1 MKTSYSSRASASGC
15 FLKRRGSCDNIFSRE
30 ITPATKI
37 KAVRTPGASDENEYR
52 GTRTRAGNGF
62 RFDRALFKSHPEF
75 AGDVKAHVI
84 APGRMLVSVAE
95 PVTKRRDPVMQSFL
109 AFLANDIAKAPE
121 RIKPMSRELAGRIDR
136 LVEEVS
142 VSCHESLGEESLL

>member
-1 MKTSYSSRASASGC
+1 M
-15 FLKRRGSCDNIFSRE
+15 
-30 ITPATKI
+30 PATKT
-37 KAVRTPGASDENEYR
+37 KSVHTPEASIGNEYR
-52 GTRTRAGNGF
+52 GKRTRTGNSYGF

-75 AGDVKAHVI
+75 AGEVKAHVI

-95 PVTKRRDPVMQSFL
+95 PVTERRDPVMQSFL

>member
-1 MKTSYSSRASASGC
+1 M
-15 FLKRRGSCDNIFSRE
+15 
-30 ITPATKI
+30 PATKT
-37 KAVRTPGASDENEYR
+37 KSVHTPAPSTENEYR
-52 GTRTRAGNGF
+52 AKRTRTGNVF

-75 AGDVKAHVI
+75 AGEVKAHVI

-95 PVTKRRDPVMQSFL
+95 PVIERRDPVMQSFL

-121 RIKPMSRELAGRIDR
+121 KIKPMSPELARRIDR

-142 VSCHESLGEESLL
+142 VS

>member
-1 MKTSYSSRASASGC
+1 M
-15 FLKRRGSCDNIFSRE
+15 
-30 ITPATKI
+30 PATKT
-37 KAVRTPGASDENEYR
+37 KSVRTAEASTENEYR
-52 GTRTRAGNGF
+52 GKRTRTGNSYAF

-75 AGDVKAHVI
+75 AGEVKAHVI

-95 PVTKRRDPVMQSFL
+95 PVTERRDPVMQSFL

-121 RIKPMSRELAGRIDR
+121 RVKPMSRELAGRIDR

-142 VSCHESLGEESLL
+142 VSCNESLDEESLL

>member
-1 MKTSYSSRASASGC
+1 M
-15 FLKRRGSCDNIFSRE
+15 
-30 ITPATKI
+30 PATKI
-37 KAVRTPGASDENEYR
+37 RSVHTPEASTENEYR
-52 GTRTRAGNGF
+52 GKRTRTGDGF

-75 AGDVKAHVI
+75 AGEVKAHVI

-95 PVTKRRDPVMQSFL
+95 PVTERRDPVMQSFL

-121 RIKPMSRELAGRIDR
+121 GIKPMSPELARRIDR

-142 VSCHESLGEESLL
+142 VSSNETLEEESLL

>member
-1 MKTSYSSRASASGC
+1 M
-15 FLKRRGSCDNIFSRE
+15 
-30 ITPATKI
+30 PATKT
-37 KAVRTPGASDENEYR
+37 KSARTAEASTENEYR
-52 GTRTRAGNGF
+52 GKRTRTGNSYGF

-75 AGDVKAHVI
+75 AGEVKAHVI

-95 PVTKRRDPVMQSFL
+95 PVTERRDPVMQSFL

-121 RIKPMSRELAGRIDR
+121 RVKPMSRELAGRIDR

-142 VSCHESLGEESLL
+142 VSCNESLDEESLL

>member
-1 MKTSYSSRASASGC
+1 M
-15 FLKRRGSCDNIFSRE
+15 
-30 ITPATKI
+30 PATKT
-37 KAVRTPGASDENEYR
+37 KHVHTPEASTGNEYR
-52 GTRTRAGNGF
+52 GKRTRTGNSYAF

-75 AGDVKAHVI
+75 SGEVKAHVI
-84 APGRMLVSVAE
+84 APGRMLISVAE

-121 RIKPMSRELAGRIDR
+121 EIKPMSPELARRIDR

-142 VSCHESLGEESLL
+142 VSFDESLGEGSLL